1 MATRPKA
8 NAVPKHSLATSTSGF
23 PRFKTAYNATAFP
36 LTTEKIDQ
44 VSETAPN
51 QTMSVLDIM
60 KRFTGMTYP
69 QSREL
74 QYYGEEFVYDI
85 EEFQRLDLTEQ
96 QEIIEQARE
105 KTKETIRVLRRKN
118 QIENEK
124 QLEEKYRQQFAD
136 EIKQRLNNVSRDE
149 GAGNGDQTQAAGRQ

>member
-8 NAVPKHSLATSTSGF
+8 YEVSKHSLATSTSGL
-23 PRFKTAYNATAFP
+23 PRFKTSYNATAFP
-36 LTTEKIDQ
+36 LTTEKIDS

-74 QYYGEEFVYDI
+74 QYHGEEFVYDI
-85 EEFQRLDLTEQ
+85 EEFKRLDLTEQ

-118 QIENEK
+118 QLDHEK
-124 QLEEKYRQQFAD
+124 KLEETYRQKFAD
-136 EIKQRLNNVSRDE
+136 EINQRLSDVSSDKGGGNVDK
-149 GAGNGDQTQAAGRQ
+149 T